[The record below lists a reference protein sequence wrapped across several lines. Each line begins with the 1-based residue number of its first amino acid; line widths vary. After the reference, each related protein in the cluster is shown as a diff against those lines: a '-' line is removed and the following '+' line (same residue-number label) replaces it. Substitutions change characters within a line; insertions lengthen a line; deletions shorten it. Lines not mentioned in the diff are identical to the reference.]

1 MEIVQAKYAGACYGV
16 QRALDMAQE
25 VAKTTETATTLGP
38 LIHNPEV
45 VESLESQGVHVKAAP
60 DEVDTETVIIRSHG
74 ITLPDKEALKS
85 RNVRIVDA
93 TCPYVSRAQQAA
105 FDLGREGY
113 HVLVVGEAGHP
124 EVEGLLAYAQGAG
137 AQADVV
143 LTPADLP
150 EDLGEEVG
158 VVVQTTQ
165 RRDTLETI
173 LEALAARSITPKL
186 KDTICQATRLRQVA
200 AEELAAEVDAMVII
214 GGRNSSNTTRLFE
227 ICSAVCPRT
236 FHIESA
242 SELDPADFADT
253 KRVGVS
259 AGASTPEYQIE
270 EAVERLK
277 SFGA

>member
-137 AQADVV
+137 ARADVV